1 MFKIILFSITG
12 LLPLEFTPSQ
22 SLFNKEWKTKTPL
35 VIDGV
40 KMQGFLLLLNEEYNN
55 EWNTEGVMF
64 ESITR
69 GTRNFPS
76 SFDYKITPD
85 TLKLKITFSTA
96 GLDSGNVYSIPYTLD
111 EKQLTLNYYG
121 KESIYK

>member
-1 MFKIILFSITG
+1 MFKIILFSIMG
-12 LLPLEFTPSQ
+12 LLSLEFTPSQ

-55 EWNTEGVMF
+55 EWNSEGVMF

-69 GTRNFPS
+69 GTRNFSS

-96 GLDSGNVYSIPYTLD
+96 GLDSGNVYSIPYTLN

>member
-1 MFKIILFSITG
+1 MFKIILLSIIG

-22 SLFNKEWKTKTPL
+22 ALFNKEWKAKTPL
-35 VIDGV
+35 VIDGI
-40 KMQGFLLLLNEEYNN
+40 KIKGFELFLLEEYNN
-55 EWNTEGVMF
+55 DWNREGVMF
-64 ESITR
+64 ESIYR
-69 GTRNFPS
+69 GARQFPS